1 MSESIAVFVTIAD
14 RSGAERLA
22 REAVEGGWAACVNII
37 AGLRSIYRWEGQVRQ
52 DPECLMILKTTRRR
66 LEGLTAFLVARHD
79 NEVPEVIAL
88 PIVGGYAPYLSWIA
102 DETAGEETP

>member
-22 REAVEGGWAACVNII
+22 REAV
-37 AGLRSIYRWEGQVRQ
+37 
-52 DPECLMILKTTRRR
+52 
-66 LEGLTAFLVARHD
+66 EGLTAFLVARHD